1 MNYKTITI
9 MSSFHSRSS
18 ISSSNT
24 DPLIMM
30 SDQQQRARLKKF
42 IDTKCADCE
51 DKRPMWA
58 SLIRTPPSTVPT
70 NTPRFVAAFLC
81 YHCAGHHRSLGTH
94 ICRVK
99 SCTLDECKF

>member
-1 MNYKTITI
+1 

-18 ISSSNT
+18 ISSTNT
-24 DPLIMM
+24 GPLIIM

-42 IDTKCADCE
+42 IDTTCADCD

-58 SLIRTPPSTVPT
+58 SLIRTPSSSTGGGAVPT
-70 NTPRFVAAFLC
+70 NTPRTVAAFLC

-99 SCTLDECKF
+99 SCSLDECKF